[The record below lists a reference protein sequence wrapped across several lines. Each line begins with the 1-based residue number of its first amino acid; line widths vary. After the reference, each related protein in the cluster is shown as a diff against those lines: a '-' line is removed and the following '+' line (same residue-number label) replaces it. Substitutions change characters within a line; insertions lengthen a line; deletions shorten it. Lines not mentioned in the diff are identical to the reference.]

1 MNLKNTSILI
11 IGAGT
16 MGSGI
21 AQTIACANSSVCI
34 LDTNIEA
41 INKSKVSI
49 HNKINKMYKKKLLS
63 TVDYNNIIN
72 NRITWIN
79 NLNDVDK
86 LNNIS
91 KIIEAATESE
101 SIKIKIIQLI
111 NKTFKGRELLY
122 ATNTSSISIT
132 RMASHFNN
140 PEKFI
145 GLHFMNPVPYMK
157 LVEIIPGLQTSKNTI
172 GTFQDFAKNLGKTP
186 IQSLDQP
193 GFITNRILMPMINE
207 AFYALMENIG
217 SAENIDLSMKLGCG
231 FPMGPLTLADFIGLD
246 TCLYIMQVLHK
257 DIGDDKYRACPLL
270 KQYVDAG
277 WMGQK
282 SGRGVYTYK

>member
-1 MNLKNTSILI
+1 MNLKNTHILV

-21 AQTIACANSSVCI
+21 AQTIACSNSSVCI
-34 LDTNIEA
+34 LDTSVEA
-41 INKSKVSI
+41 INRSRSSI
-49 HNKINKMYKKKLLS
+49 HKKVEKMYKKNLLS
-63 TVDYNNIIN
+63 MTDYNSIVS
-72 NRITWIN
+72 NRITWVN
-79 NLNDVDK
+79 SMNDVSK
-86 LNNIS
+86 LYNIS
-91 KIIEAATESE
+91 KVIEAATENE
-101 SIKIKIIQLI
+101 TVKINLI
-111 NKTFKGRELLY
+111 ELVNKTFDNRDIFY

-132 RMASHFNN
+132 RMASYFKT

-172 GTFQDFAKNLGKTP
+172 DIFKDFAKNLGKTP

-257 DIGDDKYRACPLL
+257 DIGEDKYRACPLL
-270 KQYVDAG
+270 KKYVDAG
-277 WMGQK
+277 WVGQK